1 MANSYPVVENYE
13 IIGLHQTG
21 ALTEVYRARDT
32 RSGEIVALKMLKVEN
47 LGSGV
52 EAPEKAELRFLREFR
67 IFSEL
72 SHPNIVSALDF
83 GFIQG
88 YYYIAM
94 EFVGGGDLC
103 DLLEKRQ
110 RLSELQAWRVLEDI
124 GSALECA
131 QTYDLLHRDIKPG
144 NILVTDTGVH
154 KLTDFGLAVLRRDRG
169 LLTESDLVLGTLE
182 YASPEQLRGGDIDI
196 RTDIYS
202 LGVTLYELLSLKM
215 PFVGKNPTDTMQ
227 KVCLGRKLP
236 LRLLAPDVS
245 NKLSTVIHKMTE
257 AEPDKRYASP
267 GHLLDDVR
275 QLQEK

>member
-1 MANSYPVVENYE
+1 MTTQYPVVENYE

-21 ALTEVYRARDT
+21 AMTEVYRARDRRT
-32 RSGEIVALKMLKVEN
+32 NETVALKMLKVDN
-47 LGSGV
+47 LCSGV

-72 SHPNIVSALDF
+72 SHPNIVRALDF
-83 GFIQG
+83 GFIEG

-103 DLLEKRQ
+103 DLLEAKR
-110 RLSELQAWRVLEDI
+110 RLPEEQAWRVLEDI
-124 GSALECA
+124 GAALQCA
-131 QTYDLLHRDIKPG
+131 ETYDLLHRDIKPG

-202 LGVTLYELLSLKM
+202 LGLTLYELLSLKM

-236 LRLLAPDVS
+236 LRILAPDIS

-267 GHLLDDVR
+267 AHLLDDVR
-275 QLQEK
+275 HLRNQ